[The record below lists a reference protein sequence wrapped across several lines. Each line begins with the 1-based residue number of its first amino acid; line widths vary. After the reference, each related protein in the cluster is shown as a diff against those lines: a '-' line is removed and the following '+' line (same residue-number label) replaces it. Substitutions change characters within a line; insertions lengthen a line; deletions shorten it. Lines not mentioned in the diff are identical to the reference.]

1 MQSIFKIASHI
12 KASWAQQRDDA
23 PIEHILIDSRKLI
36 FPVSSL
42 FFALSSSRRNGMLFI
57 EELYAKGV
65 RNFVVQQTPEAS
77 ATKYPAANI
86 LLVKDVLQSLHLLSA
101 WHRNQFLLP
110 VIGITGSNGKTI
122 VKEWLYQLLQSDYNI
137 VRSPKSY
144 NSQIGV
150 PLSVWQINQQHT
162 LGIFEA
168 GISQPDEMQ
177 KLEKMIAPAIGIF
190 TNIGDAHSEGF
201 LNIRQKI
208 NEKLQLFIRSNVL
221 IYGADNLELNETI
234 INFAFKIKDKTP
246 LELFTW
252 GTKEGT
258 NLQIISTEKKAG
270 NSIITANYIDKTTVG
285 QQSTTHQQPQIINIP
300 FTDNASIENAINCWC
315 VLLYLKVNEAS
326 IAARMKQLRTVEM
339 RLELKKGIN
348 NCSVINDSYSADI
361 NSLNIALDFLA
372 QQQQHP
378 NRTLVLSDI
387 LQSGKNSQELYTSIA
402 ALLQQ
407 KKINRFIGIGPE
419 ISKQQA
425 AFNDIKQTVFFNSV
439 ADLKQQFH
447 TLHFF
452 NESILLKGARVFEFE
467 QISHLLEEKAHQTVL
482 EINLSS
488 ITHNLKKYQQL
499 LNPSVNLMAMVKAFS
514 YGSGSFEIANLLQFH
529 KVDYLAV
536 AFADEGV
543 ELRKAGISLPIM
555 VMSPEEVTFDVIV
568 QYNLEPE
575 LYSFTV
581 LQMFHQ
587 YLTTAGIEYYPVHIK
602 LDTGMHRLGF
612 EQSDMPQ
619 LKKYL
624 TQLTRL
630 KIQTVFSHLVG
641 SDNAFLDD
649 FTINQATV
657 FNDCC
662 QQLQQVISYPFIRHL
677 SNTSAIMRHGNL
689 QYDMV
694 RLGIGLYGVDSN
706 SNMQAQLLNVTT
718 LKTSVAQIRIV
729 KAGESV
735 GYNRSGVVTKDTKVA
750 TVRIGYADGY
760 PRILGNGNGKMW
772 VQGKLAPIIGNICMD
787 MTMLDVTG
795 IDIEEGDAVTVFGKD
810 LPVQDVAKWAHTIT
824 YEILAGIS
832 QRVKRVYF
840 EE

>member
-612 EQSDMPQ
+612 EQSDMAQ

-624 TQLTRL
+624 TQFTRL